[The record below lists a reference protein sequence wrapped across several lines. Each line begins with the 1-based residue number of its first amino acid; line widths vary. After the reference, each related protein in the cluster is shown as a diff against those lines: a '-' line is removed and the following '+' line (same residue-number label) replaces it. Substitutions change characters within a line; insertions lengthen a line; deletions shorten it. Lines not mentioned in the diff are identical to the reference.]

1 MEIIKHSNFLDYKS
15 KPQGL
20 PISYFSSSQ
29 SILIGGTIEDIN
41 EIQNNI
47 IPEKIESNDKL
58 FISKYSRFPSLFIS
72 KIGGLDVK
80 RTIKTDKADKVII
93 DFPLNKIRCYVYSP
107 KVYTKVEDGETSY
120 EFIYDTAI
128 DENSVKMIFGND
140 FKIVRSEKAYII
152 DEPKE
157 YVDLIIENSN
167 KLVDTHTLD
176 EYVNDFLPDIDQ
188 TSLDN
193 ISQLLQSNDSSTIK
207 IGIELLHT
215 FDLSKMYYKVVKT
228 VWSSYNNVCQF
239 GQQNTAAFKHIES
252 MLKVDKRILSM
263 YDYESFVF
271 AIYNNI
277 SESDKEVVRDHM
289 CEYLINKTNDY
300 FGHQSAKYNL
310 KITIEKI

>member
-1 MEIIKHSNFLDYKS
+1 MEIIKHSNFLNYKT
-15 KPQGL
+15 KPHGL
-20 PISYFSSSQ
+20 PISYFTSSQ
-29 SILIGGTIEDIN
+29 SILLGGTIEDIN

-47 IPEKIESNDKL
+47 TPEKIESNDKL
-58 FISKYSRFPSLFIS
+58 FISKYSRFPSLFLS
-72 KIGGLDVK
+72 KVEGLDVK
-80 RTIKTDKADKVII
+80 RTIKTDKSDKVII
-93 DFPLNKIRCYVYSP
+93 DFPLKKIRCYIHSP
-107 KVYTKVEDGETSY
+107 KIYTKVENEETSY
-120 EFIYDTAI
+120 EFIYDIAI
-128 DENSVKMIFGND
+128 DENSIKTFFGDD

-176 EYVNDFLPDIDQ
+176 EYINDFLPDIDQ
-188 TSLDN
+188 ESLDN
-193 ISQLLQSNDSSTIK
+193 ISQLLQSYDSSTVK
-207 IGIELLHT
+207 IGLELLHT

-228 VWSSYNNVCQF
+228 VWSAYNNICHF
-239 GQQNTAAFKHIES
+239 GQQNTAAFQHIES

-300 FGHQSAKYNL
+300 FGPQSAKYNL